1 MAMTRT
7 LSCFAAAFVLV
18 TGAVTWQTVTAQS
31 RREEQFENDQVR
43 VWKSIILPNQ
53 PISLHRH
60 DHGRTIVAI
69 TGGTLDIVDGAGKTL
84 KKLPFEAG
92 KAYWLG
98 VDPPGEQH
106 ADLNRGTQPIEVMVI
121 EMRR

>member
-1 MAMTRT
+1 MTRFT
-7 LSCFAAAFVLV
+7 AWTALGGFAVVAAL
-18 TGAVTWQTVTAQS
+18 TWQIATAQS
-31 RREEQFENDQVR
+31 RREDQFENDQVK

-60 DHGRTIVAI
+60 DHGRTIVAL
-69 TGGTLDIVDGAGKTL
+69 TGGTLDIVDGSGKTL
-84 KKLPFEAG
+84 KQLPFEAG

-106 ADLNRGTQPIEVMVI
+106 ADLNRGRQPIEVMVI

>member
-1 MAMTRT
+1 MAA
-7 LSCFAAAFVLV
+7 LA
-18 TGAVTWQTVTAQS
+18 WQTVTAQS
-31 RREEQFENDQVR
+31 RREEQFENDQVK

-60 DHGRTIVAI
+60 EHGRTIVAL
-69 TGGTLDIVDGAGKTL
+69 TGGTLDIVDGTGKTL

-106 ADLNRGTQPIEVMVI
+106 ADLNRGTRPIEVMVI
-121 EMRR
+121 EMRH

>member
-1 MAMTRT
+1 MRRT
-7 LSCFAAAFVLV
+7 TTSIVFSILTAIAGL
-18 TGAVTWQTVTAQS
+18 TWQTVGAQS
-31 RREEQFENDQVR
+31 RREDQFENGQVR

-60 DHGRTIVAI
+60 DHGRTIVAL
-69 TGGTLDIVDGAGKTL
+69 TGGTLDIVDGAGRTL
-84 KKLPFEAG
+84 KQLPFEAG

-106 ADLNRGTQPIEVMVI
+106 ADLNRGTKPIEVMVI
-121 EMRR
+121 EMRN